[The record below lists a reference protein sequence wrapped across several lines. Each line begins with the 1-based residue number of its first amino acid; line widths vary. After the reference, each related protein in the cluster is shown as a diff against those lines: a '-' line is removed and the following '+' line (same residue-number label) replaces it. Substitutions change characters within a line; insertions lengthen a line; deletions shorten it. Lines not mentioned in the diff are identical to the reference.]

1 LTVPFGS
8 DVIARVSGAGLITS
22 VTGAVVVSAV
32 GVLESVAF
40 TVSVVVM
47 GVVGV
52 PLIVQFKIVSPAG
65 RVPAV
70 IKQL

>member
-32 GVLESVAF
+32 GLLESVAF
-40 TVSVVVM
+40 TVSVAVP
-47 GVVGV
+47 GEDGV
-52 PLIVQFKIVSPAG
+52 PLIAQFEMLNPAG
-65 RVPAV
+65 SDPAV
-70 IKQL
+70 ITHM